1 MCTLV
6 YVRADVHLCVLWR
19 GRGITRATHTEWPPR
34 AHCTP
39 RHATQL
45 GQSAARHASLPLLA
59 IAIRTII
66 IRTCDGG
73 WVLAEIASGAVVSSV
88 ERTSSSGPSMSLA
101 DERCHHAN
109 GAWMSLTLSLRPPA
123 MGAMRNTLRAT
134 GGRSHWMSSSKVG
147 TRLEVSGI
155 SRRHTVRIVRK
166 VFAAST
172 PRPRRRASGSRMP
185 VLCIHAIS
193 LSKSTSAFS
202 RTLIGLTDSL
212 CTFGTFQSVQRT
224 QVVFTSLRKCVVN
237 A

>member
-1 MCTLV
+1 MCARTCTFVCCGGVGGLHV
-6 YVRADVHLCVLWR
+6 PRTPNGLLELTAHLDTRHSWDRVRPD
-19 GRGITRATHTEWPPR
+19 
-34 AHCTP
+34 TP
-39 RHATQL
+39 LSRYLQSSFELLSFEHAT
-45 GQSAARHASLPLLA
+45 AA
-59 IAIRTII
+59 
-66 IRTCDGG
+66 GF
-73 WVLAEIASGAVVSSV
+73 LAEIASVAVVSSV

-147 TRLEVSGI
+147 TRLEVSGM

-212 CTFGTFQSVQRT
+212 CTFGTFQSDRQH
-224 QVVFTSLRKCVVN
+224 SN
-237 A
+237 